1 MTRTFSD
8 DKLLKTKQAA
18 QLLDCSLSKIHNLI
32 KNGELPALKVG
43 RVKKVWMSDVS
54 DYTRKHMTDFISPNN

>member
-32 KNGELPALKVG
+32 ISGELPALKIG
-43 RVKKVWMSDVS
+43 RVKKIWMSDVS
-54 DYTRKHMTDFISPNN
+54 DYTRKHMTDFTSPNN